1 MHPMTTMGST
11 LITLNVSVYKMGFQS
26 VCLSVQPWHHRGFE
40 PSPNP
45 QNKGTC
51 STGLETGCKPV
62 LFGHKITF
70 GPMIFWSSGYYFLGR
85 FVSVLEPSLSG
96 IIVLQNALF
105 CLWQYPS
112 RNQTV
117 SIEPNFQSMLKQ
129 QVDLAIQSVM
139 EEKSGKRADLW
150 CRAKFTKQLWVM

>member
-1 MHPMTTMGST
+1 MFQFTKW
-11 LITLNVSVYKMGFQS
+11 VSSLS
-26 VCLSVQPWHHRGFE
+26 VCLCSLGTIGDLNQVLTPKIRA
-40 PSPNP
+40 PVP
-45 QNKGTC
+45 Q
-51 STGLETGCKPV
+51 V
-62 LFGHKITF
+62 LKQVVSLSCLVIRSLLAQLF
-70 GPMIFWSSGYYFLGR
+70 FWSSGYYFLGR
-85 FVSVLEPSLSG
+85 FISVLEPSLSG